1 MVELE
6 FDRVVGLARGY
17 QEPRV
22 LLTASELDLFSIL
35 RGSPMTAEEI
45 AAPRSWNIDALSV
58 LLDAL
63 TVMGFLEKS
72 LGRYFVPRVNRELL
86 SKDDPRMVPHIIR
99 HAAAGWRSWSNLT
112 ARIVG
117 EGTPPSMD
125 DEGHQVGAS
134 HAVSQQL
141 APGIA
146 ALVRP
151 ETGRRFLDVG
161 GGSGAYTLAFLDRD
175 KTLDATILD
184 RPEILPIT
192 RSYLAR
198 VGYQEKVRLVAAD
211 IAVDEWPA
219 NQDLILLSAVVS
231 TQSSARCE
239 TMFSRAFRSLAPGGR
254 LVIRDHIMS
263 EDRLLPR
270 AGALYAVQL
279 LVCTSGGT
287 THTLQEI
294 RKGLDDAGFQDIRLL
309 QDGERM
315 NGVIE
320 AFKPRL
326 KAMGVSIGFSRSD

>member
-1 MVELE
+1 MIELE

-22 LLTASELDLFSIL
+22 LLTASELDLFSTL
-35 RGSPMTAEEI
+35 RGLPMTAEEI
-45 AAPRSWNIDALSV
+45 AAPRAWNVDALKV

-86 SKDDPRMVPHIIR
+86 SMDDPRMVPHIIR
-99 HAAAGWRSWSNLT
+99 HAAYGWRSWSNLT

-117 EGTPPSMD
+117 EGTPPTMD
-125 DEGHQVGAS
+125 EAGHHVGAA
-134 HAVSQQL
+134 HVVSQQL

-161 GGSGAYTLAFLDRD
+161 GSSGAYTIAFLDRD
-175 KTLDATILD
+175 KTLEATILD

-192 RSYLAR
+192 QRYLAR

-211 IAVDEWPA
+211 IVVDEWPP
-219 NQDLILLSAVVS
+219 NQDLILLSAVVN
-231 TQSSARCE
+231 TQSLANCE
-239 TMFSRAFRSLAPGGR
+239 TIFSRAFRSLAPGGR
-254 LVIRDHIMS
+254 VVIRDHIMS

-279 LVCTSGGT
+279 LVCTDGGT
-287 THTLQEI
+287 TYTFQEI
-294 RKGLDDAGFQDIRLL
+294 RKSLDRAGFRDIRLL

-320 AFKPRL
+320 AFKPC
-326 KAMGVSIGFSRSD
+326 V

>member
-1 MVELE
+1 MIELE

-22 LLTASELDLFSIL
+22 LLTASELDLFSTL
-35 RGSPMTAEEI
+35 RGLPMTAEEI
-45 AAPRSWNIDALSV
+45 AAPRAWNVNALKV

-86 SKDDPRMVPHIIR
+86 SMDDPRMVPHIIR
-99 HAAAGWRSWSNLT
+99 HAAYGWRSWSNLT

-117 EGTPPSMD
+117 EGTPPTMD
-125 DEGHQVGAS
+125 EAGHHVGAA
-134 HAVSQQL
+134 HVVSQQL

-161 GGSGAYTLAFLDRD
+161 GSSGAYTIAFLDRD
-175 KTLDATILD
+175 KTLEATILD

-192 RSYLAR
+192 QRYLAR

-211 IAVDEWPA
+211 IVVDEWPP
-219 NQDLILLSAVVS
+219 NQDLILLSAVVN
-231 TQSSARCE
+231 TQSLANCE
-239 TMFSRAFRSLAPGGR
+239 TIFSRAFRSLAPGGR
-254 LVIRDHIMS
+254 VVIRDHIMS

-279 LVCTSGGT
+279 LVCTDGGT
-287 THTLQEI
+287 TYTFQEI
-294 RKGLDDAGFQDIRLL
+294 RKSLDRAGFRDIRLL

-320 AFKPRL
+320 AFKPC
-326 KAMGVSIGFSRSD
+326 V